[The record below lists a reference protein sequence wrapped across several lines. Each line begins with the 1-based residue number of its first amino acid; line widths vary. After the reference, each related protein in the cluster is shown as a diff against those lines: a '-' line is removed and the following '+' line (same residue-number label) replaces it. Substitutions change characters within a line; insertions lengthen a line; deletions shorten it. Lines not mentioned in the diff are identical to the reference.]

1 MAPGAGKR
9 QNLRG
14 CVTAYLVAG
23 LVLFQAAFAAAG
35 DQNLAAPGL
44 AGLGPPMVEWQEKI
58 VVATGGGYRGQWRMN
73 DSDFRYVD
81 DPSVAITEDGLVGVV
96 WVDQARKD
104 IFFQAFGPDG
114 RPRLERPA
122 NVSRSPRVFS
132 WLPRLVMAPGEAGE
146 VWVLWQ
152 EIVFSGGSHG
162 GETFFAR
169 STDGGRSFGSPVNL
183 SNTPA
188 GDGKGRLTRQYWHNG
203 SLDLALGPDG
213 SLYAAWT
220 EFEGALWVSR
230 STDRGARFSPPVQV
244 AGRGIGAPARGP
256 SLAVDAA
263 GVVYLAWAVGEDRA
277 ADIHLSISTD
287 RGRTF
292 SRPRPVFETD
302 GHADAPNIAVDR
314 NGTLHLVYAISPA
327 GPFQRYQIHYRRS
340 TDRGRTFESPRR
352 ISGPPTEHQA
362 SAHFPA
368 LALDSGGRV
377 YVIWEMFAGRLPHP
391 RGLGFTT
398 SRDGGRSFAPA
409 SVIPGSADPGGGVN
423 GSLQGLLMSKLAVSR
438 AGTIAI
444 VNSTFWPGQRSEV
457 WLLRGQAGGR

>member
-1 MAPGAGKR
+1 
-9 QNLRG
+9 
-14 CVTAYLVAG
+14 
-23 LVLFQAAFAAAG
+23 LFQTVFAAAG
-35 DQNLAAPGL
+35 DENPPVSGVAAPGS
-44 AGLGPPMVEWQEKI
+44 PTVVWQEKI
-58 VVATGGGYRGQWRMN
+58 VVATGGGYRGPWRMN

-104 IFFQAFGPDG
+104 IFFQVFGPDG
-114 RPRLERPA
+114 RPRLTRPV
-122 NVSRSPRVFS
+122 NVSQSPQVFS
-132 WLPRLVMAPGEAGE
+132 WLPRLAMAPGAAGE
-146 VWVLWQ
+146 IYVLWQ

-169 STDGGRSFGSPVNL
+169 STDGGRSFGAPVNL

-203 SLDLALGPDG
+203 SLDLVLGPDG

-244 AGRGIGAPARGP
+244 AGRGLGAPARGP

-277 ADIHLSISTD
+277 ADIHLAISTD
-287 RGRTF
+287 QGRSF
-292 SRPRPVFETD
+292 SRPRPVFATD
-302 GHADAPNIAVDR
+302 GHADAPKIAVDR
-314 NGTLHLVYAISPA
+314 DGTLHLVYAISPA

-340 TDRGRTFESPRR
+340 TDRGRTFEPPRR

-362 SAHFPA
+362 SAHFPT
-368 LALDSGGRV
+368 LALDAGGRV
-377 YVIWEMFAGRLPHP
+377 YVMWEMFVGRFPHP

-398 SRDGGRSFAPA
+398 SLDGGRSFARA
-409 SVIPGSADPGGGVN
+409 SVIPGSIDPGGGVN
-423 GSLQGLLMSKLAVSR
+423 GSLQGLLMRKLAVSR
-438 AGTIAI
+438 VGTIAI